1 MSLLPS
7 CHRKDT
13 LQHAAAKGQA
23 APRPP
28 VGVQLGSSSQGCW
41 GHGLQL
47 LRVPSCAQA
56 VPAPGQVGCRRTQA
70 VPSTAFPGEG
80 SRFVAQ
86 VNS

>member
-28 VGVQLGSSSQGCW
+28 MGVQLGSSSQGCW

-47 LRVPSCAQA
+47 LRVPA

-70 VPSTAFPGEG
+70 VPSTTFPGEG